1 MRFSRLV
8 CACLACGCLG
18 GATAWWIHAD
28 AERNG
33 ASPIALTELLPEPE
47 PEPEPPPPPP
57 SKEELVQFQP
67 DQTLE
72 LIRDDGT
79 TTTIGYHSAI
89 VDPRWVSIEFF
100 GGWNR
105 EMEANQDAKA
115 LLFTSG
121 PTFARGFGNGD
132 LGMVLHGDL
141 MMANGTWRAGNLT
154 AARQRAWVGISKDGN
169 LEFGYGPL
177 TPELEEELELFIGG
191 LHAFTNTIKAPPSSY
206 EGVYGEMNLADV
218 RIIYGLRRDGKLEL
232 VETADGVYF
241 PDLKQFV
248 DQKGFLA
255 SYLPDHASKS
265 RLIIPGKRHWSEE
278 QAVWVS
284 GGKPSI
290 TQMPF
295 LLKITPSA
303 EWTAQQPEDLLEA
316 PADEP
321 MGDEA
326 NDPSSSQSSR
336 SGVNNS

>member
-1 MRFSRLV
+1 M
-8 CACLACGCLG
+8 CACLVCGCLG

-33 ASPIALTELLPEPE
+33 ASPIALTELLS
-47 PEPEPPPPPP
+47 EPEPPPPPP

-89 VDPRWVSIEFF
+89 IDPRWVSIEFF

-105 EMEANQDAKA
+105 EMEANQDPKA

-121 PTFARGFGNGD
+121 PTFARGLGNGD

-154 AARQRAWVGISKDGN
+154 AARQRAWVGISKDGS

-303 EWTAQQPEDLLEA
+303 EWTAQQPEHLLDA
-316 PADEP
+316 QADEP

-326 NDPSSSQSSR
+326 NDPSFSQSSR